1 MAGSK
6 SASNG
11 LPCQGNS
18 QMGVKTVVLTVFD
31 PVRLVVGE
39 ECDIA

>member
-6 SASNG
+6 NASNG
-11 LPCQGNS
+11 LPLPMQFKS
-18 QMGVKTVVLTVFD
+18 GVEIVVLTVFD